1 MDIELSTVLWQF
13 SATSVVQS
21 YLKLEFFSYF
31 ADVSNAH
38 FWCMVIVNFLFDF
51 NTSFLLL
58 YMLDV
63 PFFLQRPFE
72 FITIVTE
79 YNSFLSSKNTKK
91 VKLNQTLR
99 EETEDGWVPMRASKH
114 AVYSVVYW
122 RSLNCILKVVLSI
135 QATCLF
141 SYSLINLGERCNY
154 QLDSLSPMNQ
164 FSAVNLLPTDFSI
177 QSLNSTLSV
186 WC

>member
-1 MDIELSTVLWQF
+1 
-13 SATSVVQS
+13 
-21 YLKLEFFSYF
+21 
-31 ADVSNAH
+31 
-38 FWCMVIVNFLFDF
+38 MVIVNFLFDF

-114 AVYSVVYW
+114 AVYSVVY
-122 RSLNCILKVVLSI
+122 
-135 QATCLF
+135 
-141 SYSLINLGERCNY
+141 
-154 QLDSLSPMNQ
+154 
-164 FSAVNLLPTDFSI
+164 
-177 QSLNSTLSV
+177 
-186 WC
+186 